1 MLTYPLVLLSK
12 PVNPMNKV
20 NAKITLLFK
29 FSSYSFSHFKNG
41 ISRCFLFGALSC
53 FPLQFLI
60 ARLRFAPP
68 LQSGIFSA
76 IRARIEV
83 GSINDSQKK
92 TFSKEQKSEQQKTKS
107 AGKNSDTYIIY
118 LIPFL
123 NLNFNLNLNLSLNF
137 NLINPCFS
145 VKSIP
150 KAEQAF

>member
-29 FSSYSFSHFKNG
+29 FSSHSFSHFKNG
-41 ISRCFLFGALSC
+41 ISRCFLFGAFSC

-68 LQSGIFSA
+68 LHSGIFSS

-83 GSINDSQKK
+83 GSINDSQRK
-92 TFSKEQKSEQQKTKS
+92 TFSKEQKSEQQKNS
-107 AGKNSDTYIIY
+107 QKNKKCRKKNDTSIIH
-118 LIPFL
+118 LISL
-123 NLNFNLNLNLSLNF
+123 LNLNLSLNLNL

-145 VKSIP
+145 AESIP